1 MHLLPEKVMVRQ
13 FIMNNIPMII
23 MAAGVSSRMK
33 DSSVPKAISQNL
45 INQSNDRVKGFIQA
59 GEGNEPIIFYII
71 KNCISTGVKNFYIIL
86 SENSDEFQ
94 KYLRKLEIKLSIQIK
109 FGFQNFYGKLKPM
122 GTADAVFQ
130 LMNQY
135 KELMGKRFM
144 VCNSDNLYS
153 SRAIKLL
160 LAEHS

>member
-33 DSSVPKAISQNL
+33 DSSVPKAIPQNL

-71 KNCISTGVKNFYIIL
+71 KNIYCLLNTST
-86 SENSDEFQ
+86 SPRD
-94 KYLRKLEIKLSIQIK
+94 RTRCRM
-109 FGFQNFYGKLKPM
+109 P
-122 GTADAVFQ
+122 
-130 LMNQY
+130 
-135 KELMGKRFM
+135 
-144 VCNSDNLYS
+144 S
-153 SRAIKLL
+153 SA
-160 LAEHS
+160 

>member
-1 MHLLPEKVMVRQ
+1 MHLLPEKVKVRQ

-45 INQSNDRVKGFIQA
+45 INQSNERVKGFIQA

-109 FGFQNFYGKLKPM
+109 FGFQNFYGKSKPM
-122 GTADAVFQ
+122 GTADAIFQ

-135 KELMGKRFM
+135 KELRVKDLWY
-144 VCNSDNLYS
+144 VTLIIY
-153 SRAIKLL
+153 ILHVLL
-160 LAEHS
+160 NYY